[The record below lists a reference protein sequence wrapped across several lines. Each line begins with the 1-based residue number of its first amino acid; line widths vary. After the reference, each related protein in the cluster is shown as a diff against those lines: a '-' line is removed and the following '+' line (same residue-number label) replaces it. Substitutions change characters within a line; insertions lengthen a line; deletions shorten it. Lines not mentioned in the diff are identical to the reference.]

1 MSTRLDVEDIVATL
15 RGALPEDGAVG
26 LHEPTFAGREWEY
39 VKECLDTEWV
49 STAGSFVD
57 RFEEDLAAYTGAEH
71 AIAVVSGTAALH
83 VGLRV
88 AGVEAGDEVLVPALT
103 FVATANAVSYLG
115 ATPHFVD
122 SEERTLGLDPAK
134 LHDYLEEIAEVRE
147 GTCVNTQ
154 TGRPITAVM
163 PMHTFGH
170 PVDLDSLQA
179 VCDRFHLPLVEDA
192 AESLG
197 SYYKGEHTGR
207 RGRCGAVS
215 FNGNKTITTGGGG
228 AILTDDEALAEQAR
242 HLTTVAKQEHPW
254 KYLHDE
260 VGYNYRMPNLNAA
273 LGCAQLEQ
281 MASFLERKRAL
292 AARYR
297 DAFADV
303 GGVTVFEEPRFA
315 RSNYWLNALLLDDAV
330 VDQRDALLERANDAG
345 VGARPAWTLM
355 PKLPM
360 YEDCPRMDLSVAERL
375 ERRIVNI
382 PSSASLA
389 PAPAHS

>member
-71 AIAVVSGTAALH
+71 AIAVINGTAALH

-197 SYYKGEHTGR
+197 TRYKGTHTGH
-207 RGRCGAVS
+207 RGRCGTVS

-228 AILTDDEALAEQAR
+228 ALLTDDEALAEQAR

-303 GGVTVFEEPRFA
+303 GGVTVVEEPRFA

>member
-303 GGVTVFEEPRFA
+303 GGVTVVEEPRFA

>member
-197 SYYKGEHTGR
+197 TRYKGTHTGH
-207 RGRCGAVS
+207 RGRCGTVS

-228 AILTDDEALAEQAR
+228 ALLTDDEALAEQAR

-303 GGVTVFEEPRFA
+303 GGVTVVEEPRFA

>member
-15 RGALPEDGAVG
+15 RGALPGDGAVG
-26 LHEPTFAGREWEY
+26 LHEPTFAGREWDY

-197 SYYKGEHTGR
+197 TRYKGTHTGH
-207 RGRCGAVS
+207 RGRCGTVS

-228 AILTDDEALAEQAR
+228 ALLTDDEALAEQAR

-303 GGVTVFEEPRFA
+303 GGVTVVEEPRFA

>member
-1 MSTRLDVEDIVATL
+1 MSRPLDVEKVVSTL
-15 RGALPEDGAVG
+15 RACLPDDDPVG
-26 LHEPTFAGREWEY
+26 LHEPTFAGREWDY

-49 STAGSFVD
+49 SSAGAYVD
-57 RFEEDLAAYTGAEH
+57 QFEEDLAAYTGAEH

-88 AGVEAGDEVLVPALT
+88 VGVEAGDEVLVPALT

-122 SEERTLGLDPAK
+122 SQEQTLGLDPTK
-134 LHDYLEEIAEVRE
+134 LRAYLDEIAEVRD

-170 PVDLDSLQA
+170 PVDLDPLQD
-179 VCDRFHLPLVEDA
+179 VCDHFHLSLVEDA

-197 SYYKGEHTGR
+197 SSYKGTHTGH

-228 AILTDDEALAEQAR
+228 ALLTDDEGLAERAR
-242 HLTTVAKQEHPW
+242 HLTTVAKQDHPW
-254 KYLHDE
+254 AYDHDE

-281 MASFLERKRAL
+281 MPSFLERKRAL

-303 GGVTVFEEPRFA
+303 GGVTVVEEPRFA
-315 RSNYWLNALLLDDAV
+315 RSNYWLNALLLDEAV
-330 VDQRDALLERANDAG
+330 AEERDALLERAHDAG

-360 YEDCPRMDLSVAERL
+360 YEDCPRMDLSVAESL
-375 ERRIVNI
+375 ERRIVNV
-382 PSSASLA
+382 PSSPSLVS
-389 PAPAHS
+389 APAHS

>member
-1 MSTRLDVEDIVATL
+1 MSTSLNVEEIVSTL
-15 RGALPEDGAVG
+15 RGCLPGDGALG
-26 LHEPTFAGREWEY
+26 LHEPEFAGREWAY

-49 STAGSFVD
+49 SSAGAYVD
-57 RFEEDLAAYTGAEH
+57 RFEEDLARYTEAEH
-71 AIAVVSGTAALH
+71 AIAVVNGTAALH

-88 AGVEAGDEVLVPALT
+88 VGVEVGDEVLVPALT

-115 ATPHFVD
+115 AVPHFVD
-122 SEERTLGLDPAK
+122 SDERTLGLDPVK
-134 LHDYLEEIAEVRE
+134 LNDYLGEIAEVRE
-147 GTCVNTQ
+147 GTCVNTR
-154 TGRPITAVM
+154 TDRPITAVM

-170 PVDLDSLQA
+170 PVDLDPLQE
-179 VCDRFHLPLVEDA
+179 VCERFHLPLVEDA
-192 AESLG
+192 AEALG
-197 SYYKGEHTGR
+197 TRYKGEHTGH
-207 RGRCGAVS
+207 RGRCGALS

-228 AILTDDEALAEQAR
+228 ALLTDDAALAERAR
-242 HLTTVAKQEHPW
+242 HLTTVAKQDHPW
-254 KYLHDE
+254 AYVHDE

-281 MASFLERKRAL
+281 MPSFLERKRAL
-292 AARYR
+292 AARYH

-303 GGVTVFEEPRFA
+303 EGVTVVEEPGFA
-315 RSNYWLNALLLDDAV
+315 RSNYWLNALLLDEQVADE
-330 VDQRDALLERANDAG
+330 RDALLERANDAG

-360 YEDCPRMDLSVAERL
+360 YEDCPRMDLSVAESL
-375 ERRIVNI
+375 EQRIVNV